1 MKFYI
6 KHADTVAGVFI
17 LIAIAFLACILILM
31 GINQRWFAKD
41 YEFTSS
47 FASGNGLSVGMPIKL
62 KGFEIGKVDSI
73 SLDDHNLVSIEFHIY
88 DTYYDKIRVNSVLQ
102 LATSPIGLGSTL
114 VFHPGRSPET
124 MPEGSTIPSL
134 DFPEGKRLAASGLV
148 ELPEGED
155 TITTILGKVGP
166 ILDSL
171 RTTVDNITGV
181 IDSLKA
187 TIAGEAQGP
196 VGDIV
201 MDARDTIGGTKLLVS
216 DLKADIGVI
225 MGKADVTLTNLQ
237 ELTADLKETEG
248 LVTRLIDRKAPSP
261 RSFPTTTNST
271 RRSRAS
277 STPSIRPWEHQGL
290 HRLHQRGEPPDS
302 HDPRTVAR
310 DDREG
315 QGCPRRSVEQPAHP
329 RGDPQRGG
337 SKRAP
342 ERFPGRGVLT

>member
-17 LIAIAFLACILILM
+17 LIAIAFLAGILILM

-41 YEFTSS
+41 YEFTST

-124 MPEGSTIPSL
+124 MPEGSAIPSL

-155 TITTILGKVGP
+155 TITSILGKVGP

-187 TIAGEAQGP
+187 TIAGDAQGP

-216 DLKADIGVI
+216 GLQEDIGVI
-225 MGKADVTLTNLQ
+225 MGKADATLTNLE
-237 ELTADLKETEG
+237 ELTSDLKETEG
-248 LVTRLIDRKAPSP
+248 LVTRLIDPQGSVATILSDDNQLYEKITGLLDSLDSTLGDIRVFTASISAASP
-261 RSFPTTTNST
+261 QILTILEQ
-271 RRSRAS
+271 SRV
-277 STPSIRPWEHQGL
+277 TIEKGKGVL
-290 HRLHQRGEPPDS
+290 
-302 HDPRTVAR
+302 
-310 DDREG
+310 EG
-315 QGCPRRSVEQPAHP
+315 VSNNPLI
-329 RGDPQRGG
+329 RGG
-337 SKRAP
+337 IPKEVDQS
-342 ERFPGRGVLT
+342 VLLSGFRDEEF